1 MKGDS
6 YVGLKE
12 KHKKNLEEKE
22 CNCKKS
28 CDSENKPEESK
39 NQEESENLK
48 KELEETKQLLLRT
61 AAEYDNFRKRSEREK
76 ESIYSDASALTILSI
91 LPVADSLDAAIKSS
105 GDRDEEYKKGINL
118 LKNQIDSAF
127 KNLRVEAF
135 GDCGDDFDPNIH
147 NAIAHKDTDE
157 ERQNF
162 ISTVYQK
169 GYRIGDRII
178 RHALVEVTN

>member
-1 MKGDS
+1 MKGDQ

-12 KHKKNLEEKE
+12 KHEKKSEEKE

-28 CDSENKPEESK
+28 CHSEGKPEESK
-39 NQEESENLK
+39 SQKELETLK

-91 LPVADSLDAAIKSS
+91 LPIADSLDAAVKSS
-105 GDRDEEYKKGINL
+105 EGRDEEYKKGINL

-135 GDCGDDFDPNIH
+135 GECGDDFDPNIH
-147 NAIAHKDTDE
+147 NAIAHKDSDE
-157 ERQNF
+157 ENQNF

-169 GYRIGDRII
+169 GYKMGDRIV
-178 RHALVEVTN
+178 RHAMVEVTN